1 MSKEVDIGKCF
12 GDSVELYKGNFGIL
26 ILGTLLA
33 SLIGSLTC
41 GILYAP
47 MCVGL
52 FLIIDRL
59 LKNDSEKPAAGDV
72 FKGMS
77 KFGPSFICFLLFAV
91 VYAIACA
98 VPVIGPIAAW
108 ITSPL
113 LMFALIYITF
123 EDMDAIAA
131 IKRVFK
137 ELFSGE
143 LLMPVLVGIL
153 AGLAGGLGAIAC
165 GIGVIFTMPI
175 TAVVYVCAY
184 YQMKGGSDDILDAEV
199 VSTDESSTGET
210 QPDAVPPPPP
220 ASAEPVESAEPTESA
235 EPAADEKAPTVD

>member
-1 MSKEVDIGKCF
+1 MSKDVDVGKAF
-12 GDSVELYKGNFGIL
+12 SDAIALFKGNFGTL
-26 ILGTLLA
+26 VLSTLLA
-33 SLIGSLTC
+33 GLIGSLTC

-47 MCVGL
+47 MFVGL

-59 LKNDSEKPAAGDV
+59 IKNDPEKPTAGDV
-72 FKGMS
+72 FKGMG
-77 KFGPSFICFLLFAV
+77 KFAPSFICFILFAV

-143 LLMPVLVGIL
+143 LLMPVLIGIL
-153 AGLAGGLGAIAC
+153 AGLAGGIGVIAC

-175 TAVVYVCAY
+175 TSVIYIITY
-184 YQMKGGSDDILDAEV
+184 YQMKGGKDDILDADIV
-199 VSTDESSTGET
+199 PSDESTTGET
-210 QPDAVPPPPP
+210 QPDAVPPPQ
-220 ASAEPVESAEPTESA
+220 ASAEPVKSADPIESA
-235 EPAADEKAPTVD
+235 EPAADEKPRKVD

>member
-1 MSKEVDIGKCF
+1 MNKDIDIGKAF
-12 GDSVELYKGNFGIL
+12 KDAIDLYKSNFGIL
-26 ILGTLLA
+26 ILSTLLA
-33 SLIGSLTC
+33 TLIGSLTC

-47 MCVGL
+47 MFVGL

-59 LKNDSEKPAAGDV
+59 IKNDPEKPAAGDV

-77 KFGPSFICFLLFAV
+77 KFAPSFICFILFAV
-91 VYAIACA
+91 VSAIACA

-108 ITSPL
+108 ISTPL

-131 IKRVFK
+131 IKRVFS
-137 ELFSGE
+137 ELFSGD

-153 AGLAGGLGAIAC
+153 AGLAGGVGALAC
-165 GIGVIFTMPI
+165 GIGIFFTMPI
-175 TAVVYVCAY
+175 TGVVYIYTY

-199 VSTDESSTGET
+199 VSTDESTTGET
-210 QPDAVPPPPP
+210 QPIPP
-220 ASAEPVESAEPTESA
+220 ET
-235 EPAADEKAPTVD
+235 PAADAPTEDAESVADDDVPTAE